1 LLRSNK
7 LPASTSNS
15 VSDPDPDISAIPRT
29 GILHRRGTNRF
40 DGAGPFDGASADE
53 ARWHAHE
60 GGQFILVESGI
71 SHLRTELGA
80 WIIPARRVAWVPPGV
95 RHASKPSGGGIGWV
109 VIAPLELRNLPGGV
123 CVLRASALM
132 IASLQRLTQLTSSD
146 GSMRRLLWEVVA
158 AEVSAA
164 QPEQLEVPMPTAPR
178 LLKAAQSVLT
188 SPTAAASLDK
198 LAARAGMS
206 RRSFARHFRSE
217 TGLPYARW
225 KRAVIAQHALELVA
239 AGHKVSSVAL
249 DVGYESVSAFIAMFR
264 RQYGESPRQFL
275 VDNSE
280 KYLAVAEPG

>member
-1 LLRSNK
+1 MA
-7 LPASTSNS
+7 ASAANW
-15 VSDPDPDISAIPRT
+15 VSDRDTSAALETR
-29 GILHRRGTNRF
+29 ILRRRGTNRF
-40 DGAGPFDGASADE
+40 DGASPDD

-60 GGQFILVESGI
+60 AGQFILVESGI

-95 RHASKPSGGGIGWV
+95 RHASKPSGGGTGWV
-109 VIAPLELRNLPGGV
+109 VIPPVDLLNLPGGV

-132 IASLQRLTQLTSSD
+132 IASLQRLTQLTSGD
-146 GSMRRLLWEVVA
+146 GTMRRLLWKVVA

-178 LLKAAQSVLT
+178 LLKAAQSVLAR
-188 SPTAAASLDK
+188 PTAAASLDQ

-206 RRSFARHFRSE
+206 RRSFARHFRSQ

-225 KRAVIAQHALELVA
+225 KRAVIAQYALELVA

-280 KYLAVAEPG
+280 RYLDVAAAR

>member
-1 LLRSNK
+1 V
-7 LPASTSNS
+7 PASASNS
-15 VSDPDPDISAIPRT
+15 LIPADAPAAVRT

-40 DGAGPFDGASADE
+40 DGAGPDE

-60 GGQFILVESGI
+60 GGQFILVETGI

-95 RHASKPSGGGIGWV
+95 RHASKPSGSGTGWV
-109 VIAPLELRNLPGGV
+109 VIPPVELRNLPDGV
-123 CVLRASALM
+123 CVLRASSLM
-132 IASLQRLTQLTSSD
+132 SASLQRLTQLTASD
-146 GSMRRLLWEVVA
+146 GPMRRLLWQVVA
-158 AEVSAA
+158 AEVSAT
-164 QPEQLEVPMPTAPR
+164 QPEPLEVPMPTAPR

-188 SPTAAASLDK
+188 RPTAAASLDE

-264 RQYGESPRQFL
+264 RQYGDSPRQFL

-280 KYLAVAEPG
+280 RYLAVAQSR

>member
-1 LLRSNK
+1 VPFSAFNW
-7 LPASTSNS
+7 ASE
-15 VSDPDPDISAIPRT
+15 PDSSAALRT
-29 GILHRRGTNRF
+29 GTIHRRSTNRF
-40 DGAGPFDGASADE
+40 GGARPDE
-53 ARWHAHE
+53 AQWHAHDS
-60 GGQFILVESGI
+60 GQFILVETGT

-80 WIIPARRVAWVPPGV
+80 WIIPARRVAWVPAGV
-95 RHASKPSGGGIGWV
+95 RHASRPSGGGSGWV
-109 VIAPLELRNLPGGV
+109 IIPPLELSDLPGDV

-132 IASLQRLTQLTSSD
+132 LAALQRLTQLTSRE
-146 GSMRRLLWEVVA
+146 GSMRGLLWKVVA
-158 AEVSAA
+158 AEMSAA
-164 QPEQLEVPMPTAPR
+164 QPECLEVPMPTAPR

-188 SPTAAASLDK
+188 SPRAAASLDQ

-206 RRSFARHFRSE
+206 RRSFSRHFRSQ

-275 VDNSE
+275 VDRSE
-280 KYLAVAEPG
+280 RYLGGAQDGRER

>member
-1 LLRSNK
+1 VPSSASNW
-7 LPASTSNS
+7 
-15 VSDPDPDISAIPRT
+15 VSDPDLSAAVQTTTLR
-29 GILHRRGTNRF
+29 RRGTNRF
-40 DGAGPFDGASADE
+40 DGASPDE
-53 ARWHAHE
+53 ASWHAHDS
-60 GGQFILVESGI
+60 GQFILVETGI
-71 SHLRTELGA
+71 SHLRTELGS

-109 VIAPLELRNLPGGV
+109 VIAPPELRNLPGDV

-132 IASLQRLTQLTSSD
+132 IASLQRLTQLTSND

>member
-1 LLRSNK
+1 
-7 LPASTSNS
+7 
-15 VSDPDPDISAIPRT
+15 VSDPDTLGALRT
-29 GILHRRGTNRF
+29 GILRRRGTNRF
-40 DGAGPFDGASADE
+40 GGAGLDE

-95 RHASKPSGGGIGWV
+95 RHASKPSGSGTGWV
-109 VIAPLELRNLPGGV
+109 VIAPVDLHNLPDGV

-132 IASLQRLTQLTSSD
+132 VASLQRLTQLTSSD
-146 GSMRRLLWEVVA
+146 GPMQGLLWKVVA
-158 AEVSAA
+158 AEVSSA

-178 LLKAAQSVLT
+178 LLKAVQSVLT

-206 RRSFARHFRSE
+206 RRSFARHFRSQ

-225 KRAVIAQHALELVA
+225 RRAVIAQHALELVA

-264 RQYGESPRQFL
+264 RQYGESPRSL
-275 VDNSE
+275 VEFEQLRGIRDQNSPAR
-280 KYLAVAEPG
+280 LGIRGPVGQ

>member
-1 LLRSNK
+1 MRPK
-7 LPASTSNS
+7 IVPQ
-15 VSDPDPDISAIPRT
+15 SAI
-29 GILHRRGTNRF
+29 NRF
-40 DGAGPFDGASADE
+40 DGAGPDE
-53 ARWHAHE
+53 AVWHAHE
-60 GGQFILVESGI
+60 GGQFILVETGI

-80 WIIPARRVAWVPPGV
+80 WIIPARRVAWIPPGV
-95 RHASKPSGGGIGWV
+95 SHASRPSGDGTGWV
-109 VIAPLELRNLPGGV
+109 VLAPADLRNLPGGV

-132 IASLQRLTQLTSSD
+132 IASLQRLTQLTPVD
-146 GSMRRLLWEVVA
+146 GSMRRLLWKVVA

-164 QPEQLEVPMPTAPR
+164 QPEQFEVPMPTAPR
-178 LLKAAQSVLT
+178 LLKAAQSVLI

-206 RRSFARHFRSE
+206 RRSFARHFRSQ

-280 KYLAVAEPG
+280 RYLTVAQPR